1 MQKVRIKFIALI
13 YHSLL
18 KCFKALNLLELKWIK
33 FKKYVFSQFYVL
45 FKFIKLILQFVKD
58 DIIDIPSALDL
69 FLVYIKDSD
78 KNKGL
83 TILKLVS
90 DGNLKISSAENML
103 NKLIEKEEAVEY
115 KEKKT
120 SIKEVKG
127 KRNRRAARPLEYD
140 EYMTIITLCQKG
152 FTYKDEYGVKHIFRP
167 NKQLAMTFIL
177 QANLGLRISD
187 VLKLKPSTFKNDKLE
202 VIEKKTGKLQYRTIN
217 RNLKELIYEYA
228 LENNIK
234 SNDYLIQVKV
244 RAIQKQLSII
254 ANYLNLTN
262 ISSHSFR
269 KLFGVTVY
277 NQTNGNIELLKEL
290 FNHSSISTTQ
300 RYIKVSQKQIDEIS
314 SSIDF
319 TAAWNL

>member
-1 MQKVRIKFIALI
+1 MEIK
-13 YHSLL
+13 
-18 KCFKALNLLELKWIK
+18 E
-33 FKKYVFSQFYVL
+33 
-45 FKFIKLILQFVKD
+45 ILQFVKD
-58 DIIDIPSALDL
+58 NIIDIPSALDL
-69 FLVYIKDSD
+69 LLVYIKDSD

-90 DGNLKISSAENML
+90 DGNLKISSAENMI

-152 FTYKDEYGVKHIFRP
+152 FTYKDESGVEHIFRP

-244 RAIQKQLSII
+244 RAIQKQLAII

-277 NQTNGNIELLKEL
+277 NKTNGNIELLKEL
-290 FNHSSISTTQ
+290 FNHSNISTTQ
-300 RYIKVSQKQIDEIS
+300 RYIKVSQKQIDEVS

-319 TAAWNL
+319 TSACNL

>member
-1 MQKVRIKFIALI
+1 MEIK
-13 YHSLL
+13 
-18 KCFKALNLLELKWIK
+18 E
-33 FKKYVFSQFYVL
+33 
-45 FKFIKLILQFVKD
+45 ILQFVKD

-69 FLVYIKDSD
+69 LLVYIKDSD

-167 NKQLAMTFIL
+167 NKQLAMTFML

-277 NQTNGNIELLKEL
+277 NKTNGNIELLKEL

-300 RYIKVSQKQIDEIS
+300 RYIKVSQKQIDEVS

-319 TAAWNL
+319 TSVWNI

>member
-1 MQKVRIKFIALI
+1 MI
-13 YHSLL
+13 
-18 KCFKALNLLELKWIK
+18 
-33 FKKYVFSQFYVL
+33 
-45 FKFIKLILQFVKD
+45 
-58 DIIDIPSALDL
+58 
-69 FLVYIKDSD
+69 
-78 KNKGL
+78 
-83 TILKLVS
+83 
-90 DGNLKISSAENML
+90 
-103 NKLIEKEEAVEY
+103 NKLIEKEKAVEY

-152 FTYKDEYGVKHIFRP
+152 FTYKDESGVEHIFRP

-244 RAIQKQLSII
+244 RAIQKQLAII

-277 NQTNGNIELLKEL
+277 NKTNGNIELLKEL
-290 FNHSSISTTQ
+290 FNHSNILTTQ
-300 RYIKVSQKQIDEIS
+300 RYIKVNQKQIDEIS

-319 TAAWNL
+319 TAAWNI

>member
-1 MQKVRIKFIALI
+1 MEIK
-13 YHSLL
+13 
-18 KCFKALNLLELKWIK
+18 E
-33 FKKYVFSQFYVL
+33 
-45 FKFIKLILQFVKD
+45 ILQFVKD

-69 FLVYIKDSD
+69 LLVYIKDSD

-90 DGNLKISSAENML
+90 DGNLKISSAENMI
-103 NKLIEKEEAVEY
+103 NKLIQKEEAVEY
-115 KEKKT
+115 KEKKPA
-120 SIKEVKG
+120 IKEVKG

-187 VLKLKPSTFKNDKLE
+187 VLKLKPSTFKNEKLE

-244 RAIQKQLSII
+244 RAIQKQLAII

-277 NQTNGNIELLKEL
+277 NKTNGNIELLKEL
-290 FNHSSISTTQ
+290 FNHSNISTTQ

-319 TAAWNL
+319 TAAWNI

>member
-1 MQKVRIKFIALI
+1 MEIK
-13 YHSLL
+13 
-18 KCFKALNLLELKWIK
+18 E
-33 FKKYVFSQFYVL
+33 
-45 FKFIKLILQFVKD
+45 ILQFVKD

-69 FLVYIKDSD
+69 LLVYIKDSD

-90 DGNLKISSAENML
+90 DGNLKISSAENMI
-103 NKLIEKEEAVEY
+103 NKLIQKEEAVQY

-244 RAIQKQLSII
+244 RAIQKQLAII

-277 NQTNGNIELLKEL
+277 NKTNGNIELLKEL
-290 FNHSSISTTQ
+290 FNHSNISTTQ

-319 TAAWNL
+319 TAAWNI

>member
-1 MQKVRIKFIALI
+1 MEIK
-13 YHSLL
+13 
-18 KCFKALNLLELKWIK
+18 E
-33 FKKYVFSQFYVL
+33 
-45 FKFIKLILQFVKD
+45 ILHFVKD

-69 FLVYIKDSD
+69 LLVYIKDSD

-90 DGNLKISSAENML
+90 DGNLKISSAENMI
-103 NKLIEKEEAVEY
+103 NKLIEKEEAIEY

-120 SIKEVKG
+120 SVKEVKG

-152 FTYKDEYGVKHIFRP
+152 FTYKDEYGVEHIFRP
-167 NKQLAMTFIL
+167 NKQLAITFIL

-244 RAIQKQLSII
+244 RAIQKQLAII

-277 NQTNGNIELLKEL
+277 NKTNGNIELLKEL
-290 FNHSSISTTQ
+290 FNHSNISTTQ

-319 TAAWNL
+319 TAAWNI

>member
-1 MQKVRIKFIALI
+1 MEIK
-13 YHSLL
+13 
-18 KCFKALNLLELKWIK
+18 E
-33 FKKYVFSQFYVL
+33 
-45 FKFIKLILQFVKD
+45 ILQFVKD

-69 FLVYIKDSD
+69 LLVYIKDSD

-90 DGNLKISSAENML
+90 DGNLKISSAENMI

-167 NKQLAMTFIL
+167 NKQLAMTFML

-244 RAIQKQLSII
+244 RAIQKQLAII
-254 ANYLNLTN
+254 VNYLNLTN

-277 NQTNGNIELLKEL
+277 NKTNGNIELLKEL
-290 FNHSSISTTQ
+290 FNHSNISTTQ

-319 TAAWNL
+319 TSAWNI

>member
-1 MQKVRIKFIALI
+1 MEIK
-13 YHSLL
+13 
-18 KCFKALNLLELKWIK
+18 E
-33 FKKYVFSQFYVL
+33 
-45 FKFIKLILQFVKD
+45 ILQFVKD

-69 FLVYIKDSD
+69 LLVYIKDSD

-244 RAIQKQLSII
+244 RAIQKQLAII

-277 NQTNGNIELLKEL
+277 NKTNGNIELLKEL
-290 FNHSSISTTQ
+290 FNHSNIATTQ
-300 RYIKVSQKQIDEIS
+300 RYITVSQKQIDEIS

-319 TAAWNL
+319 TSAWNI

>member
-1 MQKVRIKFIALI
+1 MEIK
-13 YHSLL
+13 
-18 KCFKALNLLELKWIK
+18 E
-33 FKKYVFSQFYVL
+33 
-45 FKFIKLILQFVKD
+45 ILQFVKD

-69 FLVYIKDSD
+69 LLVYIKDSD

-90 DGNLKISSAENML
+90 DGNLKISSAENMI
-103 NKLIEKEEAVEY
+103 NKLIQKEEAVEY

-127 KRNRRAARPLEYD
+127 KRNRRAARPLEYE

-300 RYIKVSQKQIDEIS
+300 RYIKVSQKQIDEVS

-319 TAAWNL
+319 TSVWNI

>member
-1 MQKVRIKFIALI
+1 MEIK
-13 YHSLL
+13 
-18 KCFKALNLLELKWIK
+18 E
-33 FKKYVFSQFYVL
+33 
-45 FKFIKLILQFVKD
+45 ILQFVKD

-69 FLVYIKDSD
+69 LLVYIKDSD

-103 NKLIEKEEAVEY
+103 NKLIEKEEAIEY

-167 NKQLAMTFIL
+167 NKQLAMAFIL

-300 RYIKVSQKQIDEIS
+300 RYIKVSQKQIDEVS

-319 TAAWNL
+319 TAAWNI

>member
-1 MQKVRIKFIALI
+1 MEIK
-13 YHSLL
+13 
-18 KCFKALNLLELKWIK
+18 E
-33 FKKYVFSQFYVL
+33 
-45 FKFIKLILQFVKD
+45 ILQFVKD

-69 FLVYIKDSD
+69 LLVYIKDSD

-90 DGNLKISSAENML
+90 DGNLKISSAENMI

-244 RAIQKQLSII
+244 RAIQKQLAII

-277 NQTNGNIELLKEL
+277 NKTNGNIELLKEL
-290 FNHSSISTTQ
+290 FNHSNISTTQ

-319 TAAWNL
+319 TAAWNI

>member
-1 MQKVRIKFIALI
+1 MEIK
-13 YHSLL
+13 
-18 KCFKALNLLELKWIK
+18 E
-33 FKKYVFSQFYVL
+33 
-45 FKFIKLILQFVKD
+45 ILQFVKD
-58 DIIDIPSALDL
+58 YIIDIPSALDL
-69 FLVYIKDSD
+69 LLVYIKDSD

-90 DGNLKISSAENML
+90 DGNLKISSAENMI
-103 NKLIEKEEAVEY
+103 NKLIQKEEAVEY
-115 KEKKT
+115 KENKT
-120 SIKEVKG
+120 SSKEVKG

-152 FTYKDEYGVKHIFRP
+152 FTYKDESGIDHIFRP
-167 NKQLAMTFIL
+167 NKQLAMTFML

-244 RAIQKQLSII
+244 RAIQKQLAII

-277 NQTNGNIELLKEL
+277 NKTNGNIELLKEL
-290 FNHSSISTTQ
+290 FNHSNISTTQ

-319 TAAWNL
+319 TAAWNI

>member
-1 MQKVRIKFIALI
+1 MEIK
-13 YHSLL
+13 
-18 KCFKALNLLELKWIK
+18 E
-33 FKKYVFSQFYVL
+33 
-45 FKFIKLILQFVKD
+45 ILQFVKD

-69 FLVYIKDSD
+69 LLVYIKDSD

-103 NKLIEKEEAVEY
+103 NKLIEKEEAIEY

-120 SIKEVKG
+120 SVKEVKG

-167 NKQLAMTFIL
+167 NKQLAMTFML

-277 NQTNGNIELLKEL
+277 NKTNGNIELLKEL

-300 RYIKVSQKQIDEIS
+300 RYIKVSQKQIDEVS

-319 TAAWNL
+319 TSVWNI

>member
-1 MQKVRIKFIALI
+1 MEIK
-13 YHSLL
+13 
-18 KCFKALNLLELKWIK
+18 E
-33 FKKYVFSQFYVL
+33 
-45 FKFIKLILQFVKD
+45 ILQFVKD

-69 FLVYIKDSD
+69 LLVYIKDSD

-103 NKLIEKEEAVEY
+103 NKLIEKEEAIEY

-127 KRNRRAARPLEYD
+127 KRNRRAARPLEYE

-152 FTYKDEYGVKHIFRP
+152 FTYKDESGIDHIFRP

-300 RYIKVSQKQIDEIS
+300 RYIKVSQKQIDEVS

-319 TAAWNL
+319 TSVWNI

>member
-1 MQKVRIKFIALI
+1 MEIK
-13 YHSLL
+13 
-18 KCFKALNLLELKWIK
+18 E
-33 FKKYVFSQFYVL
+33 
-45 FKFIKLILQFVKD
+45 ILQFVKD

-69 FLVYIKDSD
+69 LLVYIKDSN

-103 NKLIEKEEAVEY
+103 NKLIEKEEAIEY

-152 FTYKDEYGVKHIFRP
+152 FTYKDESGIDHIFRP
-167 NKQLAMTFIL
+167 NKQLAMTFML

-277 NQTNGNIELLKEL
+277 NKTNGNIELLKEL

-300 RYIKVSQKQIDEIS
+300 RYIKVSQKQIDEVS

-319 TAAWNL
+319 TSVWNI

>member
-1 MQKVRIKFIALI
+1 MEIK
-13 YHSLL
+13 
-18 KCFKALNLLELKWIK
+18 E
-33 FKKYVFSQFYVL
+33 
-45 FKFIKLILQFVKD
+45 ILQFVKD

-69 FLVYIKDSD
+69 LLVYIKDSD

-90 DGNLKISSAENML
+90 DGNLKISSAENMI

-115 KEKKT
+115 KEKRT

-244 RAIQKQLSII
+244 RAIQKQLAII

-277 NQTNGNIELLKEL
+277 NKTNGNIELLKEL
-290 FNHSSISTTQ
+290 FNHSNISTTQ
-300 RYIKVSQKQIDEIS
+300 RYIKVSQKQIDEVS

-319 TAAWNL
+319 TAAWNI

>member
-1 MQKVRIKFIALI
+1 MEIK
-13 YHSLL
+13 
-18 KCFKALNLLELKWIK
+18 E
-33 FKKYVFSQFYVL
+33 
-45 FKFIKLILQFVKD
+45 ILQFVKD
-58 DIIDIPSALDL
+58 YIIDIPSALDL
-69 FLVYIKDSD
+69 LLVYIKDSD

-90 DGNLKISSAENML
+90 DGNLKISSAENMI

-152 FTYKDEYGVKHIFRP
+152 FTYKDESGIDHIFRP

-244 RAIQKQLSII
+244 RAIQKQLAII
-254 ANYLNLTN
+254 VNYLNLTN

-277 NQTNGNIELLKEL
+277 NKTNGNIELLKQL
-290 FNHSSISTTQ
+290 FNHSNISTTQ

-319 TAAWNL
+319 TAAWNI

>member
-1 MQKVRIKFIALI
+1 MEIK
-13 YHSLL
+13 
-18 KCFKALNLLELKWIK
+18 E
-33 FKKYVFSQFYVL
+33 
-45 FKFIKLILQFVKD
+45 ILQFVKD

-69 FLVYIKDSD
+69 LLVYIKDSD

-90 DGNLKISSAENML
+90 DGNLKISSAENMI

-167 NKQLAMTFIL
+167 NKQLAMTFML

-277 NQTNGNIELLKEL
+277 NKTNGNIELLKEL

-300 RYIKVSQKQIDEIS
+300 RYIKVSQKQIDEVS

-319 TAAWNL
+319 TSVWNI

>member
-1 MQKVRIKFIALI
+1 MEIK
-13 YHSLL
+13 
-18 KCFKALNLLELKWIK
+18 E
-33 FKKYVFSQFYVL
+33 
-45 FKFIKLILQFVKD
+45 ILQFVKD
-58 DIIDIPSALDL
+58 DIIDIPSALEL
-69 FLVYIKDSD
+69 LLVYIKDSD

-90 DGNLKISSAENML
+90 DGNLKISSAENMI

-120 SIKEVKG
+120 SVKEVKG

-244 RAIQKQLSII
+244 RAIQKQLAII

-277 NQTNGNIELLKEL
+277 NKTNGNIELLKEL
-290 FNHSSISTTQ
+290 FNHSNISTTQ

-319 TAAWNL
+319 TAAWNI

>member
-1 MQKVRIKFIALI
+1 MEIK
-13 YHSLL
+13 
-18 KCFKALNLLELKWIK
+18 E
-33 FKKYVFSQFYVL
+33 
-45 FKFIKLILQFVKD
+45 ILQFVKD

-69 FLVYIKDSD
+69 LLVYIKDSD

-90 DGNLKISSAENML
+90 DGNLKISSAENMI

-120 SIKEVKG
+120 SVKEVKG

-244 RAIQKQLSII
+244 RAIQKQLAII

-300 RYIKVSQKQIDEIS
+300 RYIKVSQKQIDEVS

-319 TAAWNL
+319 TSVWNI

>member
-1 MQKVRIKFIALI
+1 MEIK
-13 YHSLL
+13 
-18 KCFKALNLLELKWIK
+18 E
-33 FKKYVFSQFYVL
+33 
-45 FKFIKLILQFVKD
+45 ILQFVKD

-69 FLVYIKDSD
+69 LLVYIKDSD

-103 NKLIEKEEAVEY
+103 NKLIEKEEAIEY

-120 SIKEVKG
+120 SVKEVKG

-167 NKQLAMTFIL
+167 NKQLAMTFML

-277 NQTNGNIELLKEL
+277 NKTNGNIELLKEL
-290 FNHSSISTTQ
+290 FNHSNISTTQ

-319 TAAWNL
+319 TAAWNI

>member
-1 MQKVRIKFIALI
+1 MEIK
-13 YHSLL
+13 
-18 KCFKALNLLELKWIK
+18 E
-33 FKKYVFSQFYVL
+33 
-45 FKFIKLILQFVKD
+45 ILQFVKD
-58 DIIDIPSALDL
+58 DIIDIPSALEL
-69 FLVYIKDSD
+69 LLVYIKDSD

-90 DGNLKISSAENML
+90 DGNLKISSAENMI

-120 SIKEVKG
+120 SVKEVKG

-167 NKQLAMTFIL
+167 NKQLAMAFIL

-290 FNHSSISTTQ
+290 FNHSNISTTQ

-319 TAAWNL
+319 TSAWNI

>member
-1 MQKVRIKFIALI
+1 MEIK
-13 YHSLL
+13 
-18 KCFKALNLLELKWIK
+18 E
-33 FKKYVFSQFYVL
+33 
-45 FKFIKLILQFVKD
+45 ILQFVKD

-69 FLVYIKDSD
+69 LLVYIKDSD

-90 DGNLKISSAENML
+90 DGNLKISSAENMI

-127 KRNRRAARPLEYD
+127 KRNRRAARPLEYE

-152 FTYKDEYGVKHIFRP
+152 FTYKDESGIDHIFRP

-244 RAIQKQLSII
+244 RAIQKQLAII

-277 NQTNGNIELLKEL
+277 NKTNGNIELLKEL
-290 FNHSSISTTQ
+290 FNHSNISTTQ

-319 TAAWNL
+319 TAAWNI

>member
-1 MQKVRIKFIALI
+1 MEIK
-13 YHSLL
+13 
-18 KCFKALNLLELKWIK
+18 E
-33 FKKYVFSQFYVL
+33 
-45 FKFIKLILQFVKD
+45 ILQFVKD
-58 DIIDIPSALDL
+58 YIIDIPSALDL
-69 FLVYIKDSD
+69 LLVYIKDSD

-90 DGNLKISSAENML
+90 DGNLKISSAENMI

-152 FTYKDEYGVKHIFRP
+152 FTYKDESGIDHIFRP
-167 NKQLAMTFIL
+167 NKQLAMTFML

-319 TAAWNL
+319 TAAWNI

>member
-1 MQKVRIKFIALI
+1 MI
-13 YHSLL
+13 
-18 KCFKALNLLELKWIK
+18 
-33 FKKYVFSQFYVL
+33 
-45 FKFIKLILQFVKD
+45 
-58 DIIDIPSALDL
+58 
-69 FLVYIKDSD
+69 
-78 KNKGL
+78 
-83 TILKLVS
+83 
-90 DGNLKISSAENML
+90 
-103 NKLIEKEEAVEY
+103 NKLIEKEKAVEY

-244 RAIQKQLSII
+244 RAIQKQLAII

-277 NQTNGNIELLKEL
+277 NKTNGNIELLKEL
-290 FNHSSISTTQ
+290 FNHSNISTTQ

-319 TAAWNL
+319 TAAWNI

>member
-1 MQKVRIKFIALI
+1 MEIK
-13 YHSLL
+13 
-18 KCFKALNLLELKWIK
+18 E
-33 FKKYVFSQFYVL
+33 
-45 FKFIKLILQFVKD
+45 ILQFVKD
-58 DIIDIPSALDL
+58 YIIDIPSALDL
-69 FLVYIKDSD
+69 LLVYIKDSD

-90 DGNLKISSAENML
+90 DGNLKISSAENMI

-152 FTYKDEYGVKHIFRP
+152 FTYKDESGIDHIFRP
-167 NKQLAMTFIL
+167 NKQLAMTFML

-202 VIEKKTGKLQYRTIN
+202 VIEKKTGKLRYRTIN

-244 RAIQKQLSII
+244 RAIQKQLAII

-277 NQTNGNIELLKEL
+277 NKTNGNIELLKEL
-290 FNHSSISTTQ
+290 FNHSNIATTQ

-319 TAAWNL
+319 TAAWNI

>member
-1 MQKVRIKFIALI
+1 MEIK
-13 YHSLL
+13 
-18 KCFKALNLLELKWIK
+18 E
-33 FKKYVFSQFYVL
+33 
-45 FKFIKLILQFVKD
+45 ILQFVKD

-69 FLVYIKDSD
+69 LLVYIKDSD

-90 DGNLKISSAENML
+90 DGNLKISSAENMI
-103 NKLIEKEEAVEY
+103 NKLIEKEKAVEY

-152 FTYKDEYGVKHIFRP
+152 FTYKDESGIEHIFRP

-234 SNDYLIQVKV
+234 SNDYLIKVKV
-244 RAIQKQLSII
+244 RAIQKQLAII

-277 NQTNGNIELLKEL
+277 NKTNGNIELLKEL
-290 FNHSSISTTQ
+290 FNHSNISTTQ

-319 TAAWNL
+319 TAAWNI

>member
-1 MQKVRIKFIALI
+1 MEIK
-13 YHSLL
+13 
-18 KCFKALNLLELKWIK
+18 E
-33 FKKYVFSQFYVL
+33 
-45 FKFIKLILQFVKD
+45 ILQFVKD

-69 FLVYIKDSD
+69 LLVYIKDSD

-90 DGNLKISSAENML
+90 DGNLKISSAENMI

-300 RYIKVSQKQIDEIS
+300 RYIKVSQKQIDEVS

-319 TAAWNL
+319 TSVWNI

>member
-1 MQKVRIKFIALI
+1 MEIK
-13 YHSLL
+13 
-18 KCFKALNLLELKWIK
+18 E
-33 FKKYVFSQFYVL
+33 
-45 FKFIKLILQFVKD
+45 ILQFVKD

-69 FLVYIKDSD
+69 LLVYIKDSD

-103 NKLIEKEEAVEY
+103 NKLIEKEEAIEY

-277 NQTNGNIELLKEL
+277 NKTNGNIELLKEL

-300 RYIKVSQKQIDEIS
+300 RYIKVSQKQIDEVS

-319 TAAWNL
+319 TSAWNI

>member
-1 MQKVRIKFIALI
+1 MEIK
-13 YHSLL
+13 
-18 KCFKALNLLELKWIK
+18 E
-33 FKKYVFSQFYVL
+33 
-45 FKFIKLILQFVKD
+45 ILQFVKD

-69 FLVYIKDSD
+69 LLVYIKDSD

-90 DGNLKISSAENML
+90 DGNLKISSAENMI
-103 NKLIEKEEAVEY
+103 NKLIQKEEAVEY
-115 KEKKT
+115 KENKT
-120 SIKEVKG
+120 SSKEVKG

-152 FTYKDEYGVKHIFRP
+152 FTYKDEYGVEHIFRP
-167 NKQLAMTFIL
+167 NKQLAITFIL

-244 RAIQKQLSII
+244 RAIQKQLAII
-254 ANYLNLTN
+254 ANYLKLTN

-277 NQTNGNIELLKEL
+277 NKTNGNIELLKEL
-290 FNHSSISTTQ
+290 FNHSNISTTQ

-319 TAAWNL
+319 TAAWNI

>member
-1 MQKVRIKFIALI
+1 MEIK
-13 YHSLL
+13 
-18 KCFKALNLLELKWIK
+18 E
-33 FKKYVFSQFYVL
+33 
-45 FKFIKLILQFVKD
+45 ILQFVKD

-69 FLVYIKDSD
+69 LLVYIKDSD

-83 TILKLVS
+83 TILKLIS
-90 DGNLKISSAENML
+90 DGNLKISSAENMI

-120 SIKEVKG
+120 SVKEVKG

-167 NKQLAMTFIL
+167 NKQLAMAFIL

-319 TAAWNL
+319 TSAWNI

>member
-1 MQKVRIKFIALI
+1 MEIK
-13 YHSLL
+13 
-18 KCFKALNLLELKWIK
+18 E
-33 FKKYVFSQFYVL
+33 
-45 FKFIKLILQFVKD
+45 ILQFVKG
-58 DIIDIPSALDL
+58 DIIDIPSALEL
-69 FLVYIKDSD
+69 LLVYIKDSD

-90 DGNLKISSAENML
+90 DGNLKISSAENMI
-103 NKLIEKEEAVEY
+103 NKLIQKEEAVEY
-115 KEKKT
+115 KENKT
-120 SIKEVKG
+120 SSKEVKG

-167 NKQLAMTFIL
+167 NKQLAMTFML

-187 VLKLKPSTFKNDKLE
+187 VLKLKP
-202 VIEKKTGKLQYRTIN
+202 TIN

-277 NQTNGNIELLKEL
+277 NKTNGNIELLKEL
-290 FNHSSISTTQ
+290 FNHSNIATTQ

-319 TAAWNL
+319 TAAWNI

>member
-1 MQKVRIKFIALI
+1 MEIK
-13 YHSLL
+13 
-18 KCFKALNLLELKWIK
+18 E
-33 FKKYVFSQFYVL
+33 
-45 FKFIKLILQFVKD
+45 ILQFVKD

-69 FLVYIKDSD
+69 LLVYIKNSD

-152 FTYKDEYGVKHIFRP
+152 FTYKDKSGIDHIFRP

-187 VLKLKPSTFKNDKLE
+187 VLKLKPSTFKNEKLE

-244 RAIQKQLSII
+244 RAIQKQLAII

-277 NQTNGNIELLKEL
+277 NKTNGNIELLKEL
-290 FNHSSISTTQ
+290 FNHSNISTTQ

-319 TAAWNL
+319 TAAWNI

>member
-1 MQKVRIKFIALI
+1 MEIK
-13 YHSLL
+13 
-18 KCFKALNLLELKWIK
+18 E
-33 FKKYVFSQFYVL
+33 
-45 FKFIKLILQFVKD
+45 ILQFVKD

-69 FLVYIKDSD
+69 LLVYIKDSD

-152 FTYKDEYGVKHIFRP
+152 FTYKDESGVEHIFRP

-244 RAIQKQLSII
+244 RAIQKQLAII

-277 NQTNGNIELLKEL
+277 NKTNGNIELLKEL
-290 FNHSSISTTQ
+290 FNHSNIATTQ

-319 TAAWNL
+319 TSAWNI